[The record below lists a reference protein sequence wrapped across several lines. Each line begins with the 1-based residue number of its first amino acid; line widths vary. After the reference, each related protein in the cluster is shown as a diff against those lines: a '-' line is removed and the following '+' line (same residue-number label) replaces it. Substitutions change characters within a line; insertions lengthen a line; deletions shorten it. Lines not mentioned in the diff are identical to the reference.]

1 MRLLDLTGKTFGQL
15 EVVGRAPNTK
25 DGKGAWFCRCSCGT
39 VKAVSTQNLKRGVTV
54 SCGCYRR
61 KRSTTHGMS
70 RSSEF
75 HVWCAMRARCTNPK
89 NKDYHHYGARGITVC
104 ERWLNSFEA
113 FYADMGPSQGLQLE
127 RVDNAKGYGPSNCV
141 WATSAE
147 QHVNRRNTIWLEH
160 SGTTHTL
167 VQWSET
173 LNIPYMTLY
182 TRYKIGKPP
191 EEILAA

>member
-113 FYADMGPSQGLQLE
+113 FCNPPRYSRSTFSDSGCGLP
-127 RVDNAKGYGPSNCV
+127 AGFS
-141 WATSAE
+141 TSFPASLS
-147 QHVNRRNTIWLEH
+147 RALPT
-160 SGTTHTL
+160 
-167 VQWSET
+167 
-173 LNIPYMTLY
+173 
-182 TRYKIGKPP
+182 
-191 EEILAA
+191 